1 MPTDGASLT
10 STWPSVAVEIGAKK
24 EPGTLCS
31 GLLVSLWVSGLAGK
45 GAAASAA
52 ALNIGVV
59 DGETGAHET
68 VHVVELRA
76 HDIWDAHG
84 VDQHSDALGLEDLVV
99 VGDLVV
105 EVDAVLETG
114 AAPGPDADTQREVF
128 LAFLGHEGLD
138 LLGGIV
144 GDVYD
149 GRFLLFHQHLPCC
162 SLLSSTEIIT
172 PPAVYFNAA
181 FVRSSE
187 AFPAASYQAVHSW
200 PTGTSSTWRAAR
212 MGSRPRAPSSSA
224 VGARRLVMRPCKR
237 RPRGPLHRSRSRGG
251 PSRPGRTGASGPLL
265 RRRPRRGAAFAR
277 WGSVRASRPQGS
289 CSAVARREACLS
301 GPCRG
306 PRACRGRGAPSWRLA
321 RPPRSERA
329 RARTEAKQEYCSPW
343 SGPWLDPDWQGSG
356 SALWTAAAPC
366 FARAGSCPGCSRR
379 PGPRWPAGA
388 QASWRWPPLR
398 RAWRSQVSG

>member
-31 GLLVSLWVSGLAGK
+31 GLLVSLWVGDLAGK
-45 GAAASAA
+45 GATAAAA
-52 ALNIGVV
+52 ALYVRVV
-59 DGETGAHET
+59 DGETGAHEA

-138 LLGGIV
+138 LLGSVI
-144 GDVYD
+144 GDVDD

-162 SLLSSTEIIT
+162 SLLLVTEIIT
-172 PPAVYFNAA
+172 PPTVYFNAA
-181 FVRSSE
+181 FAKSGE
-187 AFPAASYQAVHSW
+187 AFHAEPCRVASSC
-200 PTGTSSTWRAAR
+200 PTCTSSTWLAAR

-224 VGARRLVMRPCKR
+224 AGPRRPARRPGKR
-237 RPRGPLHRSRSRGG
+237 RLSGLFHLSRSRGA
-251 PSRPGRTGASGPLL
+251 PSRPGRTGASGPPPRL
-265 RRRPRRGAAFAR
+265 RPRRGAVFAR
-277 WGSVRASRPQGS
+277 LG
-289 CSAVARREACLS
+289 
-301 GPCRG
+301 
-306 PRACRGRGAPSWRLA
+306 
-321 RPPRSERA
+321 
-329 RARTEAKQEYCSPW
+329 
-343 SGPWLDPDWQGSG
+343 
-356 SALWTAAAPC
+356 
-366 FARAGSCPGCSRR
+366 
-379 PGPRWPAGA
+379 
-388 QASWRWPPLR
+388 
-398 RAWRSQVSG
+398 

>member
-128 LAFLGHEGLD
+128 LALLGHEGLD
-138 LLGGIV
+138 LLGSVV
-144 GDVYD
+144 GDVDD

-172 PPAVYFNAA
+172 PPTVYFNAV
-181 FVRSSE
+181 FVTPGE
-187 AFPAASYQAVHSW
+187 AFYAISYRAEPSG
-200 PTGTSSTWRAAR
+200 PTRTSSTWLTGR
-212 MGSRPRAPSSSA
+212 MGSRPRAPFSSA
-224 VGARRLVMRPCKR
+224 ASARGLAMPRCKR
-237 RPRGPLHRSRSRGG
+237 RSRDLFHRSRSRGD
-251 PSRPGRTGASGPLL
+251 PSRPGRTGASVPPPRL
-265 RRRPRRGAAFAR
+265 RPRRGEVPALWESA
-277 WGSVRASRPQGS
+277 RASRPRCS
-289 CSAVARREACLS
+289 CSAAARRAAGLS

-306 PRACRGRGAPSWRLA
+306 PRACRGRGVPSWRPV
-321 RPPRSERA
+321 RPPRSEGA
-329 RARTEAKQEYCSPW
+329 RART
-343 SGPWLDPDWQGSG
+343 
-356 SALWTAAAPC
+356 
-366 FARAGSCPGCSRR
+366 
-379 PGPRWPAGA
+379 GA
-388 QASWRWPPLR
+388 T
-398 RAWRSQVSG
+398 

>member
-52 ALNIGVV
+52 ALNVGVV
-59 DGETGAHET
+59 DGETGAHEA
-68 VHVVELRA
+68 VHIVELGA

-149 GRFLLFHQHLPCC
+149 GRLLLFHQHLQRC

-172 PPAVYFNAA
+172 PPTVYFNAA
-181 FVRSSE
+181 FVGSGE
-187 AFPAASYQAVHSW
+187 AFHAAPYRAAPS
-200 PTGTSSTWRAAR
+200 GLRCTSSTGLPAR

-224 VGARRLVMRPCKR
+224 VGPRRPARSLCKR
-237 RPRGPLHRSRSRGG
+237 RLRGLFYRSRNRGG
-251 PSRPGRTGASGPLL
+251 PSRPGRTSASGSPPRLRL
-265 RRRPRRGAAFAR
+265 RRGEVFAR
-277 WGSVRASRPQGS
+277 WGSAPASRPR
-289 CSAVARREACLS
+289 CSRSAAARRAACL
-301 GPCRG
+301 
-306 PRACRGRGAPSWRLA
+306 
-321 RPPRSERA
+321 
-329 RARTEAKQEYCSPW
+329 
-343 SGPWLDPDWQGSG
+343 
-356 SALWTAAAPC
+356 
-366 FARAGSCPGCSRR
+366 
-379 PGPRWPAGA
+379 
-388 QASWRWPPLR
+388 
-398 RAWRSQVSG
+398 